1 MHFVFL
7 TFNFDLQENFS
18 GFIATVH
25 IFLATFSRTLW
36 TKHQGRQCLELSSL
50 PKY

>member
-1 MHFVFL
+1 MHVEFL
-7 TFNFDLQENFS
+7 TFNFTLQENFS

-25 IFLATFSRTLW
+25 LFLVTFPRILW

-50 PKY
+50 P